1 MACSTLRGWGNGDW
15 SKLLSNSNAESRGK
29 TYFGRCVGSDGHR
42 EEGNLVMQYDI
53 EEGAVD
59 VKLAVVFNES
69 QFPKFVH
76 EETDS

>member
-15 SKLLSNSNAESRGK
+15 SKLLSDNNAESRGH
-29 TYFGRCVGSDGHR
+29 FGRCVGRDDTR
-42 EEGNLVMQYDI
+42 EEGNLVMQYDS

-69 QFPKFVH
+69 QFPKFIH
-76 EETDS
+76 KETDS